1 MTQIRETERRGR
13 TLRGRPYSL
22 SEFAEKYGLEDDQA
36 EDLFSRFGPS
46 SIELDLLMAAKRRP
60 PIALE
65 QVLL

>member
-1 MTQIRETERRGR
+1 MTEIRETERRGR

-22 SEFAEKYGLEDDQA
+22 NEFAEKYGLEDDQA

-60 PIALE
+60 PIELE
-65 QVLL
+65 HVL